1 MLEQLLIEHGAPTLA
16 SLKVGNLIQTAVSDD
31 AAFEEERIR
40 LTKMLAMKGVSIT
53 VLKKKDGH
61 ALIYLYRPQALKKLL
76 SCPLIQ
82 SFLMK
87 EGYRYNSLGTAVGTL
102 RKRLNQSDGFPHEI
116 GIFLGYPLEDVTSF
130 IDQGGRNCVLCGC
143 WKVYHNACQAQ
154 KTFDKFDHCR
164 KVYTRLYQNGWSVE
178 RLTVAA

>member
-16 SLKVGNLIQTAVSDD
+16 SLKVGNLIQTAVPDD
-31 AAFEEERIR
+31 TAFEAERMH
-40 LTKMLAMKGVSIT
+40 LTKMLAAKGVAIT
-53 VLKKKDGH
+53 VLQKKNGH

-76 SCPLIQ
+76 SCPLIH

-87 EGYRYNSLGTAVGTL
+87 EGYTYSSLGSAVNNL
-102 RKRLNQSDGFPHEI
+102 RKRLNQADGFPHEI

-164 KVYTRLYQNGWSVE
+164 RVYARLYRNGWSVE

>member
-16 SLKVGNLIQTAVSDD
+16 SLKVGNLIQTAVHDD
-31 AAFEEERIR
+31 AAFEAERMH
-40 LTKMLAMKGVSIT
+40 LTRMLAAKGVSIT
-53 VLKKKDGH
+53 VLQKKNGH

-87 EGYRYNSLGTAVGTL
+87 EGYACTSLGAAVGML
-102 RKRLNQSDGFPHEI
+102 RTRLNQSGGFPHEI

-130 IDQGGRNCVLCGC
+130 IDQGGQNCVLCGC

-164 KVYTRLYQNGWSVE
+164 RVYTRLYRNGWSVE